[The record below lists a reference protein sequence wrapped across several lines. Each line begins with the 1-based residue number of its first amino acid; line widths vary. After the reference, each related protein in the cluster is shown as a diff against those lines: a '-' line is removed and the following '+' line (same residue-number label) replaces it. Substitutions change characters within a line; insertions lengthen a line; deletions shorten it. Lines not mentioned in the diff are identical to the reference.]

1 MKQNLMRHG
10 APLAAAMA
18 LLAFL
23 VAAAL
28 MFAPPP
34 PPPALSQS
42 ETAPDA
48 PTGLAAAAGDGEI
61 TLSWNDP
68 NDSSITRYEYN
79 VNHNDTSTGNLSGWS
94 DWTAI
99 AGSGPS
105 TTSHTFGG
113 LANGREYRYHLRAV
127 NAHGPSVGA
136 PAAGPPWFA
145 AATPT
150 AAPTITVTDITATTA
165 TVAIANH
172 SGAWRYRVAVQNDG
186 ATAYNGD
193 GGTCA
198 GPVPGSE
205 TTITGLEP
213 NSQYT
218 VNAYAN
224 ADGCD
229 GGAAA
234 QGQFTTAQGSP
245 PAAPSSVALTRTGE
259 GFRGKG
265 TLTADW
271 PAVTGATKYHINY
284 TADKGRTWT
293 PVAAEHT
300 TNSITFDIWNGY
312 TYYVRV
318 SAGNANGWS
327 GWTSSAE
334 SAPIPAPLPPH
345 ILPGPESVTVTRRD
359 GTVIAT
365 WPAVDGAIKYRV
377 EYSDDLRGFT
387 YHLVSDNHT
396 STRISFDADNSKP
409 YTVAVRAGKSDNYFS
424 FGPLT
429 YSARSDPFSPRSLTA
444 SNLDLAPERGAETGQ
459 YFANN
464 HVSATA
470 FTTGGVASG
479 YKLHSVALDIY
490 ALAGAPTGFTAA
502 IHAADGDGN
511 PAASATYT
519 LAGDAP
525 AAAGRHTFTCAG
537 VCRLSAGTTYF
548 LVVSATG
555 AAAGANYYDLDVT
568 GSADQA
574 VAGNGA
580 GWSIADEL
588 KRQTNNGGW
597 VSHQVGRAAAA
608 IQFNVSATIAPGLA
622 ASGVTGT
629 TATLTLS
636 NYDRAWWYQRTSPT
650 GDDTCHSVAAGT
662 DNDALT
668 GLAGVYTYKAYDVPG
683 CDSAD
688 EIASVSFTTRGT
700 HDSSKDFHTYSS
712 QFGIW
717 SDGATMYVQTYVGFP
732 INEAGIGAFDL
743 ATKSRDDSKDFSLHA
758 DNHPA
763 TGLWSD
769 GTTMWVGKYLGGD
782 KLYAYNVAMKGR
794 DASKDFSLHADNDD
808 ASGLWSD
815 GTTLWVADF
824 TDRKLYAYNLS
835 DASRVPSEDFN
846 TLSDAGN
853 HAPYGMWSDGVTMWV
868 PDFSDGKVYAYKRSD
883 KSHDAAK
890 DYELATVNEEP
901 VGLWSDG
908 VTMYVADRDDS
919 KIYAYYSM
927 DSGAKLSAHYVK
939 ATTAMLYV
947 GGHLDA
953 WWYQR
958 TAPSGD
964 ATCQSVA
971 AGTKSASLS
980 SLTASTAYTYKAYDK
995 AGCNSA
1001 DELATATFTTPVS

>member
-1 MKQNLMRHG
+1 MKRNLMRHG

-48 PTGLAAAAGDGEI
+48 PTGLAAAGDGEI

-68 NDSSITRYEYN
+68 NDSSITHYEYN

-105 TTSHTFGG
+105 TISHTFAG

-150 AAPTITVTDITATTA
+150 AGPTITVTDITATTA

-172 SGAWRYRVAVQNDG
+172 SGAWRYRVAVHNDG
-186 ATAYNGD
+186 ATAYNGDGD

-198 GPVPGSE
+198 GPVPGSQ

-218 VNAYAN
+218 VSAYAN
-224 ADGCD
+224 AGGCD

-245 PAAPSSVALTRTGE
+245 PAAPSSVTLTRTGE

-409 YTVAVRAGKSDNYFS
+409 YTVAVRAGKSDNYYS
-424 FGPLT
+424 FGLPT
-429 YSARSDPFSPRSLTA
+429 YSARAETFSPRALTA
-444 SNLDLAPERGAETGQ
+444 SNLDLAPEGGAETGQ

-464 HVSATA
+464 HASATA
-470 FTTGGVASG
+470 FTTGSVASG
-479 YKLHSVALDIY
+479 YNLHSVALDIY

-502 IHAADGDGN
+502 IHAATGDGN
-511 PAASATYT
+511 PAASATHT
-519 LAGDAP
+519 LTGDAP

-568 GSADQA
+568 GSADQT

-662 DNDALT
+662 DSDALT
-668 GLAGVYTYKAYDVPG
+668 GLAPTVAYTYGAYDVPG
-683 CDSAD
+683 CNSAD
-688 EIASVSFTTRGT
+688 
-700 HDSSKDFHTYSS
+700 
-712 QFGIW
+712 
-717 SDGATMYVQTYVGFP
+717 
-732 INEAGIGAFDL
+732 
-743 ATKSRDDSKDFSLHA
+743 
-758 DNHPA
+758 
-763 TGLWSD
+763 
-769 GTTMWVGKYLGGD
+769 
-782 KLYAYNVAMKGR
+782 
-794 DASKDFSLHADNDD
+794 
-808 ASGLWSD
+808 
-815 GTTLWVADF
+815 
-824 TDRKLYAYNLS
+824 
-835 DASRVPSEDFN
+835 
-846 TLSDAGN
+846 
-853 HAPYGMWSDGVTMWV
+853 
-868 PDFSDGKVYAYKRSD
+868 
-883 KSHDAAK
+883 
-890 DYELATVNEEP
+890 ELATVTYTMPGVSVSNLNETREGSTSIFDP
-901 VGLWSDG
+901 YLQASAFTTGDNSGGYTLWSVTGGFGQSNGSPGNITLAIHAESGGNPSATATHTLSGSNPWAAGQYEFTCSGDCTLNPATTYFVVVSGTSPGFFTGYFIWDHTYSDNQTNTPGGADWTIADVAKTSDSNVWSDESDGKAMQFEVTAIPNPSLDESG
-908 VTMYVADRDDS
+908 VT
-919 KIYAYYSM
+919 
-927 DSGAKLSAHYVK
+927 
-939 ATTAMLYV
+939 ATTATLTLSNHN
-947 GGHLDA
+947 GA
-953 WWYQR
+953 WWYER
-958 TAPSGD
+958 TSPVGD

-971 AGTKSASLS
+971 AGAKTASLS
-980 SLTASTAYTYKAYDK
+980 SLTAGTSYTYKAYDK
-995 AGCNSA
+995 SGCNSA

>member
-1 MKQNLMRHG
+1 MKRNLMRHG
-10 APLAAAMA
+10 ALLTSALTGLG
-18 LLAFL
+18 LLAV
-23 VAAAL
+23 VAL
-28 MFAPPP
+28 IFAPSL
-34 PPPALSQS
+34 ALGQGS
-42 ETAPDA
+42 APDA
-48 PTGLAAAAGDGEI
+48 PTGLAATAGDGEI

-68 NDSSITRYEYN
+68 GDSSITRYEYN

-105 TTSHTFGG
+105 TISHTFAG

-127 NAHGPSVGA
+127 NANGPSVGA
-136 PAAGPPWFA
+136 PASGPPWFA
-145 AATPT
+145 AATPRAT
-150 AAPTITVTDITATTA
+150 ATITVTAITATTA

-172 SGAWRYRVAVQNDG
+172 SGAWHYRAAVQNDGDG

-193 GGTCA
+193 GNGGTCV
-198 GPVPGSE
+198 GPVSGSQ

-218 VNAYAN
+218 VSAYAK

-245 PAAPSSVALTRTGE
+245 PAAPSSVTLTRTGE

-271 PAVTGATKYHINY
+271 PAVTGATKYQINY

-293 PVAAEHT
+293 PVATEHT

-365 WPAVDGAIKYRV
+365 WPAVDGALKYQI
-377 EYSDDLRGFT
+377 EYSDDLRGFN
-387 YHLVSDNHT
+387 YYLVSDKHT

-409 YTVAVRAGKSDNYFS
+409 YTVAVRAGKSDNYYS
-424 FGPLT
+424 FGPRT
-429 YSARSDPFSPRSLTA
+429 YSARADTFAVRALTA
-444 SNLDLAPERGAETGQ
+444 SNLDLSPERGAETGQ

-464 HVSATA
+464 HASATA
-470 FTTGGVASG
+470 FTTGSVASG
-479 YKLHSVALDIY
+479 YKLHSVDLDIY

-525 AAAGRHTFTCAG
+525 DAAGRHTFTCADA
-537 VCRLSAGTTYF
+537 CRLSAGTTYF

-555 AAAGANYYDLDVT
+555 ASAGANYYDLDVT
-568 GSADQA
+568 GSADQT

-588 KRQTNNGGW
+588 KRQTNNGSW
-597 VSHQVGRAAAA
+597 SSHQVGRAAAA
-608 IQFNVSATIAPGLA
+608 IQFNVSATVAAGLA
-622 ASGVTGT
+622 ASGVTAT
-629 TATLTLS
+629 TTTLTLS
-636 NYDRAWWYQRTSPT
+636 NYDHAWWYQRTSPT

-668 GLAGVYTYKAYDVPG
+668 TLTAGQWHTYKAYDVPG
-683 CDSAD
+683 CNSAD
-688 EIASVSFTTRGT
+688 EIASVTFGAGGAR
-700 HDSSKDFHTYSS
+700 DSSKDIYTDKQTMS
-712 QFGIW
+712 GIW
-717 SDGATMYVQTYVGFP
+717 SDGATMYVQWYAWSGFQG
-732 INEAGIGAFDL
+732 GIWAFDLDTGSRDTSKEFSLVKDASRPETMWSDGTTMYVADWNTRRVYAYNL
-743 ATKSRDDSKDFSLHA
+743 ATKSRDQSKEF
-758 DNHPA
+758 
-763 TGLWSD
+763 
-769 GTTMWVGKYLGGD
+769 V
-782 KLYAYNVAMKGR
+782 
-794 DASKDFSLHADNDD
+794 LHADNDNAGD
-808 ASGLWSD
+808 IWSD
-815 GTTLWVADF
+815 GTTLWVGDY
-824 TDRKLYAYNLS
+824 TDAKLYAYLLA
-835 DASRVPSEDFN
+835 DGARVPSEDFN
-846 TLSDAGN
+846 TLSAAGN
-853 HAPYGMWSDGVTMWV
+853 ASQTGLWSDGVTMWV
-868 PDFSDGKVYAYKRSD
+868 SDGTDAKVYAYKRSD
-883 KSHDAAK
+883 KSRDAAK
-890 DYELATVNEEP
+890 DYELHTDNGHP
-901 VGLWSDG
+901 KGIWSDG
-908 VTMYVADRDDS
+908 ATMYVADAR
-919 KIYAYYSM
+919 A
-927 DSGAKLSAHYVK
+927 
-939 ATTAMLYV
+939 
-947 GGHLDA
+947 DA
-953 WWYQR
+953 ND
-958 TAPSGD
+958 PGD
-964 ATCQSVA
+964 K
-971 AGTKSASLS
+971 KS
-980 SLTASTAYTYKAYDK
+980 TP
-995 AGCNSA
+995 
-1001 DELATATFTTPVS
+1001 TTPWTPARS

>member
-1 MKQNLMRHG
+1 MDARCAAGRGHG
-10 APLAAAMA
+10 PAGAAGRRRTD
-18 LLAFL
+18 
-23 VAAAL
+23 VR
-28 MFAPPP
+28 PPP
-34 PPPALSQS
+34 PSFGQS
-42 ETAPDA
+42 NPPDA
-48 PTGLAAAAGDGEI
+48 PTGLAATAGDGEI

-68 NDSSITRYEYN
+68 GDSSITRYEYN
-79 VNHNDTSTGNLSGWS
+79 VNHNDTSTGNFSGWTP
-94 DWTAI
+94 WTAI
-99 AGSGPS
+99 PDSGPS
-105 TTSHTFGG
+105 TTSHAFAG

-127 NAHGPSVGA
+127 NANGPSVGA

-145 AATPT
+145 AATPV
-150 AAPTITVTDITATTA
+150 AAATITVTAITATTA

-172 SGAWRYRVAVQNDG
+172 SGAWRYRVAVQNGSDG

-193 GGTCA
+193 GNGGTCV
-198 GPVPGSE
+198 GPVSGSQ

-218 VNAYAN
+218 VSAYAK

-245 PAAPSSVALTRTGE
+245 PAAPGSVTLTRTGE

-271 PAVTGATKYHINY
+271 PAVTGATKYQINY

-365 WPAVDGAIKYRV
+365 WPAVAGALKYQI
-377 EYSDDLRGFT
+377 EYSDDLRGFN
-387 YHLVSDNHT
+387 YYLVSDKHT

-409 YTVAVRAGKSDNYFS
+409 YTVAVRAGKSDNYYS
-424 FGPLT
+424 FGPRT
-429 YSARSDPFSPRSLTA
+429 YSARADTFAVRALTA
-444 SNLDLAPERGAETGQ
+444 SNLDLSPERGAETGQ

-464 HVSATA
+464 HASATA
-470 FTTGGVASG
+470 FTTGSVSSG
-479 YKLHSVALDIY
+479 YQLHSVDLDIY

-519 LAGDAP
+519 LTGDAP
-525 AAAGRHTFTCAG
+525 AAAGRHTFTCADA
-537 VCRLSAGTTYF
+537 CRLSAGTTYF

-555 AAAGANYYDLDVT
+555 ASAGANYYDLDVT
-568 GSADQA
+568 GSADQT
-574 VAGNGA
+574 VAPAGA
-580 GWSIADEL
+580 GWTIADEL

-622 ASGVTGT
+622 ASAVTAT

-636 NYDRAWWYQRTSPT
+636 NYDHAWWYQRTSPT

-662 DNDALT
+662 DNAALT
-668 GLAGVYTYKAYDVPG
+668 GLAPTVAYTYGAYDVPG
-683 CDSAD
+683 CNSAD
-688 EIASVSFTTRGT
+688 
-700 HDSSKDFHTYSS
+700 
-712 QFGIW
+712 
-717 SDGATMYVQTYVGFP
+717 
-732 INEAGIGAFDL
+732 
-743 ATKSRDDSKDFSLHA
+743 
-758 DNHPA
+758 
-763 TGLWSD
+763 
-769 GTTMWVGKYLGGD
+769 
-782 KLYAYNVAMKGR
+782 
-794 DASKDFSLHADNDD
+794 
-808 ASGLWSD
+808 
-815 GTTLWVADF
+815 
-824 TDRKLYAYNLS
+824 
-835 DASRVPSEDFN
+835 
-846 TLSDAGN
+846 
-853 HAPYGMWSDGVTMWV
+853 
-868 PDFSDGKVYAYKRSD
+868 
-883 KSHDAAK
+883 
-890 DYELATVNEEP
+890 ELATVTYTMPGVSVSNLNETTNSSIAIYGSVLEAA
-901 VGLWSDG
+901 GFTTGDNSGGYTLWSVTGAFAGSYGNPGDIIVAIHAESGGNPAATATYTLRGDNPGAQDGQYEFTCSGDCTLDADTTYFLVMSGTSPDFLTGTFAWNHTDSDDQTNTPGDAGWTIADVAKWGNNDVWSDESEGWVTLFKVTAIPNPSLDASG
-908 VTMYVADRDDS
+908 VT
-919 KIYAYYSM
+919 
-927 DSGAKLSAHYVK
+927 
-939 ATTAMLYV
+939 ATTATLTMSHYN
-947 GGHLDA
+947 GA
-953 WWYQR
+953 WWYER

-964 ATCQSVA
+964 ATCHRVA

-980 SLTASTAYTYKAYDK
+980 SLTASTTYTYKAYDK
-995 AGCNSA
+995 ANCNAA
-1001 DELATATFTTPVS
+1001 DELATATFSTPAS

>member
-1 MKQNLMRHG
+1 MKRNLMRHG

-28 MFAPPP
+28 MFAPPRVSGQSNP
-34 PPPALSQS
+34 P
-42 ETAPDA
+42 A
-48 PTGLAAAAGDGEI
+48 PTGLVATAGDGEI

-68 NDSSITRYEYN
+68 NDSSITHYEYN

-94 DWTAI
+94 EWTAI
-99 AGSGPS
+99 PGSGPS
-105 TTSHTFGG
+105 TTSHTFAG

-136 PAAGPPWFA
+136 PASGPPWFA

-150 AAPTITVTDITATTA
+150 AAATITVTDITATTA

-172 SGAWRYRVAVQNDG
+172 SGAWRYRVAVHNDG

-198 GPVPGSE
+198 GPVPGSQ

-218 VNAYAN
+218 VNAYAK

-245 PAAPSSVALTRTGE
+245 PAAPSSVTLTRTGE

-464 HVSATA
+464 HASATA
-470 FTTGGVASG
+470 FTTGSVAGG
-479 YKLHSVALDIY
+479 YNLHSVDLDIY
-490 ALAGAPTGFTAA
+490 ALAGSPTGFTAA

-519 LAGDAP
+519 LTGDAP
-525 AAAGRHTFTCAG
+525 AAAGRHTFACAD

-568 GSADQA
+568 GSADQT

-580 GWSIADEL
+580 GWTIADEL
-588 KRQTNNGGW
+588 KRKTNNGSWG
-597 VSHQVGRAAAA
+597 SHQVGRAAAA

-622 ASGVTGT
+622 ASSVTAT

-636 NYDRAWWYQRTSPT
+636 NYDHAWWYKRTSPT

-662 DNDALT
+662 DNAALT
-668 GLAGVYTYKAYDVPG
+668 GLAPTVAYTYGAYDVPG
-683 CDSAD
+683 CNSAD
-688 EIASVSFTTRGT
+688 EIATVTYTAPGVSVSNLNETAAGATSIFGPIQDATGFTTGDNSGGYT
-700 HDSSKDFHTYSS
+700 LWSVTVQLDSSSGNPGDITVAIHAESGGNPAATATYTLSGDNPSWAAGHYEFTCSGDCALNPDTTYFLVMSGTSPDFFTGFFQWSYSYS
-712 QFGIW
+712 DNQTNTPGDADWTIADVAKWTTDDVW
-717 SDGATMYVQTYVGFP
+717 SDQ
-732 INEAGIGAFDL
+732 
-743 ATKSRDDSKDFSLHA
+743 
-758 DNHPA
+758 
-763 TGLWSD
+763 SD
-769 GTTMWVGKYLGGD
+769 GR
-782 KLYAYNVAMKGR
+782 AMMFEVT
-794 DASKDFSLHADNDD
+794 AIPNPSLD
-808 ASGLWSD
+808 ASG
-815 GTTLWVADF
+815 
-824 TDRKLYAYNLS
+824 
-835 DASRVPSEDFN
+835 
-846 TLSDAGN
+846 
-853 HAPYGMWSDGVTMWV
+853 VT
-868 PDFSDGKVYAYKRSD
+868 
-883 KSHDAAK
+883 
-890 DYELATVNEEP
+890 
-901 VGLWSDG
+901 
-908 VTMYVADRDDS
+908 
-919 KIYAYYSM
+919 
-927 DSGAKLSAHYVK
+927 
-939 ATTAMLYV
+939 ATTATLALSHYN
-947 GGHLDA
+947 GA
-953 WWYQR
+953 WWYER
-958 TAPSGD
+958 AAPSGD
-964 ATCQSVA
+964 ATCHRVA

-980 SLTASTAYTYKAYDK
+980 SLTASTSYTYKAYDK
-995 AGCNSA
+995 ANCNSA
-1001 DELATATFTTPVS
+1001 DELATATFTTPAS